1 MALPFFRCEVIEH
14 KSKLNEYKKY
24 QNQPIVKWTFDPD
37 IIFKRLN
44 LFLVRLNDVHRIIS
58 AANDFFKLEKI
69 EIGGTMGRYLGEKL
83 FNILN
88 EFQMLYN
95 TYITNHT
102 NLLEPLN
109 MEFDVLKKNFQTKIT
124 ILERKLSQ
132 IFIESFENCNS
143 SESNTK
149 LVEMFGDVLRRPTI
163 KHQIT
168 KKLKAII
175 ENIIVDIDV
184 IHFIL
189 EENYFNK
196 EIMVIIHVLGEKPN
210 KTKQKNSCYFPL
222 F

>member
-1 MALPFFRCEVIEH
+1 MLINLNVISIFRCEVIEH
-14 KSKLNEYKKY
+14 KAKLNEYKKY

-37 IIFKRLN
+37 IIFERLN

-69 EIGGTMGRYLGEKL
+69 EIGGTKGRYLGEKL

-95 TYITNHT
+95 SYITNHT

-109 MEFDVLKKNFQTKIT
+109 LEFDVLKKKFQTKIT

-132 IFIESFENCNS
+132 IFIESFGNCNS
-143 SESNTK
+143 TESSIK
-149 LVEMFGDVLRRPTI
+149 LVEMIGDILRRPTI

-168 KKLKAII
+168 KKLVAIM
-175 ENIIVDIDV
+175 ENINVDIDV
-184 IHFIL
+184 IHFML
-189 EENYFNK
+189 AENCFNK
-196 EIMVIIHVLGEKPN
+196 EIMVIIIL
-210 KTKQKNSCYFPL
+210 
-222 F
+222 